1 LSNSSSLAAGSWRAD
16 ATNDAALGRVRPT
29 ESPAPVSIDHNR
41 PSSLPIR
48 PSARISRLTLREAQT
63 AARPSRRDDS
73 CMYVA
78 MIVAFW
84 IQDAKLSTCRPQAA
98 ARRRL
103 PDPWASNQ
111 GHIRMNLEY
120 EADEQAPLSQVE
132 EHSAALSSG

>member
-1 LSNSSSLAAGSWRAD
+1 
-16 ATNDAALGRVRPT
+16 
-29 ESPAPVSIDHNR
+29 
-41 PSSLPIR
+41 
-48 PSARISRLTLREAQT
+48 
-63 AARPSRRDDS
+63 
-73 CMYVA
+73 MYVA